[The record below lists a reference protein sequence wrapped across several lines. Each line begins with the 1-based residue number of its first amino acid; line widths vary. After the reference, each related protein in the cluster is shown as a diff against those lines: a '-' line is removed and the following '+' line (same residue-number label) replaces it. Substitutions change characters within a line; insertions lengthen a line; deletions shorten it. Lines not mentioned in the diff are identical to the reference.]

1 MLPESQLIECWMQLK
16 DTIYKKMYKY
26 RRKDFSIT
34 WYPDTLYNTYTF
46 YMNILYDNSIPW
58 PLSMGY
64 AFMKGRHVCRF
75 CQFCQY
81 PKRNNSCMLYEFVG
95 IDKIWTEIKHC
106 KMWRRP
112 NKSSFQIFEAFTSRK
127 VHLLIFLLKSC
138 CNRHHVV
145 FAR

>member
-1 MLPESQLIECWMQLK
+1 MLPESQSIECWMQPK
-16 DTIYKKMYKY
+16 GTIFKKNVQIQDERLNKHS
-26 RRKDFSIT
+26 SIT

-46 YMNILYDNSIPW
+46 YMTIQFLDPYPW
-58 PLSMGY
+58 VVLL
-64 AFMKGRHVCRF
+64 CRGDTSADLVSF
-75 CQFCQY
+75 Y

-112 NKSSFQIFEAFTSRK
+112 NKSSFQIFEAFTNRK
-127 VHLLIFLLKSC
+127 LHILLFLLKSC